1 MPTLIVL
8 IVMLVLGGLPGFAA
22 AQALEAYSPI
32 TDERLLKPEPE
43 NWLMYR
49 ATYDGWGYSPLD
61 QITPQ
66 NVKRLVPVWTFSTG
80 VDEGHQAPPIVNNG
94 VMFITTPQ
102 NQVLALDARKGDLLW
117 RYRRELPEDLFQ
129 LHPTNRGVGLYG
141 DKVYLATVDAYL
153 VALDAKTGEVVW
165 ETEVENYL
173 AGYYMT
179 LAPLVVK
186 GKVIVG
192 MSGGEMGIRG
202 FIQAFDAETG
212 ESVWKTHTIPGPG
225 QPGHDTWAGDSWK
238 TGGVSIWITG
248 SYDPD
253 TNLTYWGTGNGGP
266 FMGSARPGD
275 NLYATSVIALDADS
289 GELKGYHQYHWNGSW
304 DWDEVSAP
312 LLLDV
317 RRDDRTFK
325 GLVHAGRDGYLWL
338 LERSADQIGF
348 VDAQPFVRQNVF
360 TRLDPQTGRPEY
372 DPDKIPDIGKWPSSA
387 PRCGAARTGRR
398 RPIIP
403 RPAMSI
409 SRPTKTCA
417 APCRASRPPIGR
429 AICSSG

>member
-179 LAPLVVK
+179 
-186 GKVIVG
+186 
-192 MSGGEMGIRG
+192 
-202 FIQAFDAETG
+202 
-212 ESVWKTHTIPGPG
+212 PGP
-225 QPGHDTWAGDSWK
+225 
-238 TGGVSIWITG
+238 TGCEG
-248 SYDPD
+248 
-253 TNLTYWGTGNGGP
+253 
-266 FMGSARPGD
+266 
-275 NLYATSVIALDADS
+275 
-289 GELKGYHQYHWNGSW
+289 
-304 DWDEVSAP
+304 
-312 LLLDV
+312 
-317 RRDDRTFK
+317 
-325 GLVHAGRDGYLWL
+325 
-338 LERSADQIGF
+338 
-348 VDAQPFVRQNVF
+348 
-360 TRLDPQTGRPEY
+360 
-372 DPDKIPDIGKWPSSA
+372 
-387 PRCGAARTGRR
+387 
-398 RPIIP
+398 
-403 RPAMSI
+403 
-409 SRPTKTCA
+409 
-417 APCRASRPPIGR
+417 
-429 AICSSG
+429 

>member
-1 MPTLIVL
+1 MPIRIVL
-8 IVMLVLGGLPGFAA
+8 IVLLVLGGLPGFAA
-22 AQALEAYSPI
+22 AQALDTYSPI

-61 QITPQ
+61 QITPR

-179 LAPLVVK
+179 LAPLIVK

-202 FIQAFDAETG
+202 FIQAFDA
-212 ESVWKTHTIPGPG
+212 
-225 QPGHDTWAGDSWK
+225 
-238 TGGVSIWITG
+238 
-248 SYDPD
+248 
-253 TNLTYWGTGNGGP
+253 
-266 FMGSARPGD
+266 
-275 NLYATSVIALDADS
+275 
-289 GELKGYHQYHWNGSW
+289 
-304 DWDEVSAP
+304 
-312 LLLDV
+312 
-317 RRDDRTFK
+317 RDR
-325 GLVHAGRDGYLWL
+325 
-338 LERSADQIGF
+338 
-348 VDAQPFVRQNVF
+348 
-360 TRLDPQTGRPEY
+360 
-372 DPDKIPDIGKWPSSA
+372 
-387 PRCGAARTGRR
+387 
-398 RPIIP
+398 
-403 RPAMSI
+403 
-409 SRPTKTCA
+409 
-417 APCRASRPPIGR
+417 
-429 AICSSG
+429 